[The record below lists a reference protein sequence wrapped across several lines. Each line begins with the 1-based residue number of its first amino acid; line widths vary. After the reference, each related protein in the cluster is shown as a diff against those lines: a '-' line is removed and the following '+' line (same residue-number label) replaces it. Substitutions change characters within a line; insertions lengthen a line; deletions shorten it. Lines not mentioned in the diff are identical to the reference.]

1 MINHLWQLCAVLLLA
16 SSVVSCQSGSST
28 EAENAPVE
36 TTDGIEDPRYDFTIE
51 PGKRVGL
58 ITLESASKSA
68 VLEAYGDLAKADSV
82 HLSEGFFG
90 PGVIL
95 FPKNERN
102 RVDIYWETSVDA
114 ERPAFIRIL
123 GAEGKTDWSTS
134 QGITIGSSLETVEAI
149 DSRPFELYGF
159 EWDYGG
165 YVNDWKDGQLS
176 NNLSLRF
183 APRNGV
189 DMPMEVVGDMTL
201 SSDSELLRQT
211 QPVVSEL
218 SVSFPSTNLLPLMQ
232 GDWQSVSDPGYQIR
246 IGEGK
251 IWHYTNDRL
260 MYTAS
265 LEADQGCQTSPCI
278 VNGQQPEGFCFLE
291 KGEQDV
297 QCNLVL
303 SCDGERLEY
312 SAIGTA
318 GGTLAFERME

>member
-1 MINHLWQLCAVLLLA
+1 MINHTWQLCVALFLA
-16 SSVVSCQSGSST
+16 LAMASCQSDSSA
-28 EAENAPVE
+28 EAENPPAE
-36 TTDGIEDPRYDFTIE
+36 TAAEAEDPRYDFTIE

-58 ITLESASKSA
+58 VTLESASKSV

-82 HLSEGFFG
+82 YLSEGFFG
-90 PGVIL
+90 PGVVL
-95 FPKNERN
+95 FPEDERN

-123 GAEGKTDWSTS
+123 GAEGDTDWATNR
-134 QGITIGSSLETVEAI
+134 GITIGSTLDTVEAI
-149 DSRPFELYGF
+149 NGRPFQLYGF

-165 YVNDWKDGQLS
+165 YVNDWKGGQLS

-183 APRNGV
+183 APTAGT
-189 DMPMEVVGDMTL
+189 DTPMEVVGDMTL
-201 SSDSELLRQT
+201 SSDNELLRQAR
-211 QPVVSEL
+211 PVVSEL

-246 IGEGK
+246 IEEGK

-265 LEADQGCQTSPCI
+265 LEADQGCQTSPCV

-291 KGEQDV
+291 KGEQGV

-303 SCDGERLEY
+303 SCDGQRLEY

>member
-1 MINHLWQLCAVLLLA
+1 MRNYPWQLYAVFVLALVA
-16 SSVVSCQSGSST
+16 SSCQPSSST
-28 EAENAPVE
+28 EAGSTPEE
-36 TTDGIEDPRYDFTIE
+36 TAGEAEDPRYDFTIE

-58 ITLESASKSA
+58 VTLESASKSA

-95 FPKNERN
+95 FPENERN

-123 GAEGKTDWSTS
+123 GANGATDWATN
-134 QGITIGSSLETVEAI
+134 QGITIGSTLDTVEAI
-149 DSRPFELYGF
+149 NGRPFELYGF

-165 YVNDWKDGQLS
+165 YVNDWEGGQLS

-183 APRNGV
+183 APSAGV
-189 DMPMEVVGDMTL
+189 DTPMEVVGDMTL
-201 SSDSELLRQT
+201 SSDNELLRQAR
-211 QPVVSEL
+211 PVVSEL
-218 SVSFPSTNLLPLMQ
+218 SLSFPSTNLLPLMQ

-246 IGEGK
+246 IEDGK

-260 MYTAS
+260 MYTAR

-278 VNGQQPEGFCFLE
+278 VNDQQPEGFCFLE

-312 SAIGTA
+312 AAIGTA